1 MSEKNKKTRL
11 QQIGQNNSKEEENKE
26 KVEEEN
32 NEREDKIIR
41 LQIFFLTL
49 INFISQTNPYN
60 EGPLN
65 QSPSLW
71 LHLNN

>member
-1 MSEKNKKTRL
+1 MNNKQNKNTETYKTTYMSEKNKKTRL

-41 LQIFFLTL
+41 L
-49 INFISQTNPYN
+49 
-60 EGPLN
+60 
-65 QSPSLW
+65 
-71 LHLNN
+71 